1 MKRDSSF
8 EKKKEKEKSLRFK
21 SNDYTRIS
29 SQRYRYFNITAAI
42 IQIIAEYHFSKIRN
56 ILLGRQHSFEC
67 CTTTRSI
74 PQHICV
80 YISAIVCN

>member
-29 SQRYRYFNITAAI
+29 SQRYFNITAAI
-42 IQIIAEYHFSKIRN
+42 IQIIAEYHFSKFETSSSDGN
-56 ILLGRQHSFEC
+56 IPSNVVLRLDRKID
-67 CTTTRSI
+67 TTTYLCI
-74 PQHICV
+74 
-80 YISAIVCN
+80 Y

>member
-42 IQIIAEYHFSKIRN
+42 IQIIAEYHFSKFETSSSDGNIRSNVVLRLDRYHN
-56 ILLGRQHSFEC
+56 IS
-67 CTTTRSI
+67 
-74 PQHICV
+74 V
-80 YISAIVCN
+80 YILAR

>member
-42 IQIIAEYHFSKIRN
+42 IQIIAEYHFSKFETSSSDGN
-56 ILLGRQHSFEC
+56 IPSNVVLRLDRYHNIS
-67 CTTTRSI
+67 
-74 PQHICV
+74 V
-80 YISAIVCN
+80 YILAR

>member
-29 SQRYRYFNITAAI
+29 SQRYFNITAAI

>member
-29 SQRYRYFNITAAI
+29 SQRYFNITAAI
-42 IQIIAEYHFSKIRN
+42 IQIIAEYHFSKFETSSSDGNIRSNVVLRLDRYHN
-56 ILLGRQHSFEC
+56 IS
-67 CTTTRSI
+67 
-74 PQHICV
+74 V
-80 YISAIVCN
+80 YILAR